1 MFNVQNLTSVARAG
15 CELARR
21 ATEDVAK
28 KRKYVVFLICLY
40 YFCKAVR
47 YNREQKFNNITIIKN
62 EKANFYVGN
71 NVASVVRCV
80 Q

>member
-1 MFNVQNLTSVARAG
+1 LQFIFGGWGRDASLLAEPPKMSPKGEKSV
-15 CELARR
+15 
-21 ATEDVAK
+21 V
-28 KRKYVVFLICLY
+28 ISISLY

-47 YNREQKFNNITIIKN
+47 YKREQNLTILQLSKN

-71 NVASVVRCV
+71 NVATDVRCV